1 MFEKLRKSSGRLLSA
16 LYAALLVNT
25 AAAAV
30 ISASPA
36 ETLPADLSGY
46 AMSKVTS
53 STPVEVKIE
62 NTVVSGVESVAADH
76 PRGDIVRQVYD
87 LSGKAVKGT
96 PAPGVYIIRE
106 GERVTKTVIR

>member
-1 MFEKLRKSSGRLLSA
+1 MFEKLRKSIGRLLSA

-46 AMSKVTS
+46 AMSRVTS

-62 NTVVSGVESVAADH
+62 NTVVSGV
-76 PRGDIVRQVYD
+76 
-87 LSGKAVKGT
+87 
-96 PAPGVYIIRE
+96 YIIRE
-106 GERVTKTVIR
+106 GDKVTKTVIR

>member
-1 MFEKLRKSSGRLLSA
+1 MGGSCKKVKRKRNFVEHLIC
-16 LYAALLVNT
+16 VNT
-25 AAAAV
+25 AAAAL

-76 PRGDIVRQVYD
+76 PREDIV
-87 LSGKAVKGT
+87 
-96 PAPGVYIIRE
+96 RE

>member
-1 MFEKLRKSSGRLLSA
+1 MK
-16 LYAALLVNT
+16 T

-30 ISASPA
+30 ISDSPG

-46 AMSKVTS
+46 AMSRVTS

-76 PRGDIVRQVYD
+76 PREDA
-87 LSGKAVKGT
+87 L
-96 PAPGVYIIRE
+96 RE
-106 GERVTKTVIR
+106 GDKVTKTVIR